1 MELSY
6 PVKTA
11 LQSLMKE
18 RWINLLSCLTVAAS
32 LLISA
37 LAITTIYNVE
47 QFTGALPS
55 KFTMVVYLKDN
66 IQPDDVRKLDAD
78 LKAKSYASGT
88 RYIPKEQALT
98 ELKRTLKDVS
108 NVVEGLDDNPL
119 SSAIE
124 LKLKKERVTLSSVK
138 GISDEI
144 RKMNGVDEV
153 YYEAKIA
160 ETVHLLK
167 TSIENLSI
175 VILAIIVLVVLF
187 VISSTVKILF
197 YRRKTEMEIIKL
209 LGATGGF
216 IRAPFIIEGGLLGF
230 IGGIMASLGAI
241 GFYLAV
247 TESLGML
254 IPLLKSLSM
263 PVEIVILMPVAG
275 IVMGVLGSLISVGR
289 LRL

>member
-1 MELSY
+1 MELGY
-6 PVKTA
+6 PLKTA

-18 RWINLLSCLTVAAS
+18 KWINLLSCLTVAAS

-66 IQPDDVRKLDAD
+66 IQPDEIKKLDSD
-78 LKAKSYASGT
+78 LKAKSYVSNT
-88 RYIPKEQALT
+88 KFISKDQALS
-98 ELKRTLKDVS
+98 ELKRSLKDVS

-124 LKLKKERVTLSSVK
+124 LKLKKESVTLSSVK
-138 GISDEI
+138 NISDEI
-144 RKMNGVDEV
+144 KKMNGVDDV

-175 VILAIIVLVVLF
+175 IILAIIVLVVLF

-216 IRAPFIIEGGLLGF
+216 IRGPFIIEGGLLGF
-230 IGGIMASLGAI
+230 LGGLMASLGAV
-241 GFYLAV
+241 GFYIAM

-254 IPLLKSLSM
+254 VPLLKALSM
-263 PVEIVILMPVAG
+263 PVEIIVLMPIAG
-275 IVMGVLGSLISVGR
+275 IVMGIAGSLISVGR